1 MTPLQ
6 VLALGGLIVGA
17 GLVLLVTAVRPAAPS
32 LQASLAQLSLTPR
45 VTRGSAV
52 SSAITVEPEWWQRLL
67 PASVRDVLH
76 RHVGVPEADLKLL
89 DLSRTQ
95 LISSKLKLGLAGLLC
110 PSVLSA
116 WFTVLGVGV
125 PFVVPGVMAVVL
137 AAVLW
142 VLPSQSARER
152 AAAARLEFRTN
163 LQAFL
168 TLVAGERGSR
178 GSMQQNMQE
187 AASVSNSRPF
197 VLLRQTINRA
207 VTRARS
213 TEAQVWGDL
222 RTLGEEI
229 AVPDLMKLVNI
240 AENAQ
245 VGGKVGASL
254 VAAAAGLRSAE
265 LNDRRAAAN
274 EVSERMSRP
283 LALLVAGLTLFF
295 LIPFVLRLS
304 GAN

>member
-6 VLALGGLIVGA
+6 MLALGGLIVGA
-17 GLVLLVTAVRPAAPS
+17 GLVLLVTAVRPAPPS

-45 VTRGSAV
+45 VTR
-52 SSAITVEPEWWQRLL
+52 SSAMTVEPEWWQRLL
-67 PASVRDVLH
+67 PASVRNVLH

-95 LISSKLKLGLAGLLC
+95 LISNKLKLGLAGLLC

-116 WFTVLGVGV
+116 WFAVLGVGV
-125 PFVVPGVMAVVL
+125 PFVVPGVLALVL

-142 VLPSQSARER
+142 LLPSQSARER
-152 AAAARLEFRTN
+152 AAVARLEFRTN

-295 LIPFVLRLS
+295 LIPFVLRLA
-304 GAN
+304 GAS

>member
-1 MTPLQ
+1 
-6 VLALGGLIVGA
+6 
-17 GLVLLVTAVRPAAPS
+17 
-32 LQASLAQLSLTPR
+32 
-45 VTRGSAV
+45 
-52 SSAITVEPEWWQRLL
+52 
-67 PASVRDVLH
+67 
-76 RHVGVPEADLKLL
+76 
-89 DLSRTQ
+89 
-95 LISSKLKLGLAGLLC
+95 
-110 PSVLSA
+110 
-116 WFTVLGVGV
+116 VLGVGV